1 MAHLPPHS
9 LFLLFLAVHVFAAS
23 HGSPL
28 PPSSTYNDSVCSEPF
43 RCGAVDIRYP
53 FYLSNSTQATPDY
66 KSRYSCGYTDLKIFC
81 QVEGRIETPIL
92 QLGRDELHNYT
103 VQNIIYENHAII
115 LRDTEAFISG
125 GKCPA
130 VNHNVTFSHEWLDYT
145 NSLKEL
151 SFFLDCYSRESE
163 HQPPDSLLEKFQI
176 DCKVPGSG
184 DGASFVFAPEEGNVS
199 REYELAEHCSEMVAV
214 PVHEKALVGIGPPM
228 LPREYG
234 AVLEKGFELEWR
246 MGTAQQCY
254 ECEVSRKGLCAYNEK
269 REFLACL
276 CSGGN
281 CSSSGSTA
289 AYPKYP
295 NPPSSGSKSKN
306 KMVIPGVVAGAAVA
320 LLALA
325 AIAFLFIRKRRQ
337 RKVVNSSSKLL
348 KYRYSGSGG
357 TPIRSRGGDM
367 ESGSSQDMGNRFS
380 YEELEEATDSFNENR
395 ELGDGGFGTV
405 YKGYLG
411 DGRVVAVKRLYN
423 NSYRRVEQFVN
434 EAAILARLRHPNL
447 VMFYGCTSKESRELL
462 LVYEFVQNG
471 TVADH
476 LHGPRAAERALP
488 WPLRLSIAV
497 ESAAAL
503 TYLHAIEPPI
513 VHRDVKTNNILLDT
527 DFHVKVADFGL
538 SRLFPLD
545 ATHVSTAPQGT
556 PGYVD
561 PEYHQ
566 CYQLTDKSDVYSF
579 GVVLVE
585 LISSKP
591 AVDITR
597 QRNEI
602 NLAGMAISKIQ
613 KCRLEELVDVELGY
627 ESDPAARKMMTM
639 VAELAFRCL
648 QQNGEMRPPIREVLD
663 VLRAIQDECL
673 GHKDGGG
680 KGKKDFAEPFSPN
693 TVHAPWDSRNT
704 TPNTSQ

>member
-1 MAHLPPHS
+1 MP
-9 LFLLFLAVHVFAAS
+9 LLICHRLLLLLLLWVAAS
-23 HGSPL
+23 HGDSSDDGAYD
-28 PPSSTYNDSVCSEPF
+28 PSMCLNQTYT
-43 RCGAVDIRYP
+43 CGDVRISYP
-53 FYLSNSTQATPDY
+53 FYLVGKTKDLRGNDNSY
-66 KSRYSCGYTDLKIFC
+66 CGYPGLGILCDDDK
-81 QVEGRIETPIL
+81 PIL
-92 QLGRDELHNYT
+92 QLSGIINYT
-103 VQNIIYENHAII
+103 IKSVDGATATVS
-115 LRDTEAFISG
+115 LAD
-125 GKCPA
+125 PA
-130 VNHNVTFSHEWLDYT
+130 VDDDRNTCPRPRIDRNITLQQGSLPYFSDSTVDYLIFFINCTFYPPSDIHPIGCQ
-145 NSLKEL
+145 
-151 SFFLDCYSRESE
+151 SFYGGLGLG
-163 HQPPDSLLEKFQI
+163 P
-176 DCKVPGSG
+176 
-184 DGASFVFAPEEGNVS
+184 SFVLPDD
-199 REYELAEHCSEMVAV
+199 AV
-214 PVHEKALVGIGPPM
+214 PSGNNWAQACSQVIELPVHKSPPINHTDPAWTNGGYAKLLRQEFQLGWNEIGKPTACTQC
-228 LPREYG
+228 EG
-234 AVLEKGFELEWR
+234 ANSKGRCGHNRTGDFI
-246 MGTAQQCY
+246 G
-254 ECEVSRKGLCAYNEK
+254 
-269 REFLACL
+269 CL
-276 CSGGN
+276 CPDGRVHSVCN
-281 CSSSGSTA
+281 STDVTGS
-289 AYPKYP
+289 
-295 NPPSSGSKSKN
+295 N
-306 KMVIPGVVAGAAVA
+306 KKRSVTIAGVVAGVGGALLVAAVMV
-320 LLALA
+320 
-325 AIAFLFIRKRRQ
+325 FLFICKRRQ

-357 TPIRSRGGDM
+357 TPTRSRGGDM

-663 VLRAIQDECL
+663 VLRAIQDDCL

>member
-1 MAHLPPHS
+1 MP
-9 LFLLFLAVHVFAAS
+9 LLICNRLLLVLLLWVAAS
-23 HGSPL
+23 HGD
-28 PPSSTYNDSVCSEPF
+28 SSDDGTYDLSMCLNQTYT
-43 RCGAVDIRYP
+43 CGDVRISYP
-53 FYLSNSTQATPDY
+53 FYLAGETKDLKSNDMTY
-66 KSRYSCGYTDLKIFC
+66 CGYPGLGILCEDDK
-81 QVEGRIETPIL
+81 PIL
-92 QLGRDELHNYT
+92 QLNGAANYT
-103 VQNIIYENHAII
+103 VKS
-115 LRDTEAFISG
+115 T
-125 GKCPA
+125 
-130 VNHNVTFSHEWLDYT
+130 
-145 NSLKEL
+145 
-151 SFFLDCYSRESE
+151 
-163 HQPPDSLLEKFQI
+163 
-176 DCKVPGSG
+176 
-184 DGASFVFAPEEGNVS
+184 DGASATVSLADPEVENDGNRCPKPRIDRNVTWQQGSLLYFSDSTVDYLIFFINCTFNSNFYRPSSIDPIICPSFLLGGLGPSFVLPDD
-199 REYELAEHCSEMVAV
+199 AV
-214 PVHEKALVGIGPPM
+214 PPGNWVQACSQVIQLPVHKHGEINITDPGWANGG
-228 LPREYG
+228 Y
-234 AVLEKGFELEWR
+234 ASVLRQEFQLGWNESGRPLTCSQCEGSKGR
-246 MGTAQQCY
+246 CGY
-254 ECEVSRKGLCAYNEK
+254 SRSADFNG
-269 REFLACL
+269 CL
-276 CSGGN
+276 CPDGRVHYDNN
-281 CSSSGSTA
+281 CNKSR
-289 AYPKYP
+289 
-295 NPPSSGSKSKN
+295 SKK
-306 KMVIPGVVAGAAVA
+306 KPIVAIAVA
-320 LLALA
+320 CVAATLLALA
-325 AIAFLFIRKRRQ
+325 TIAFLFIRKRRQ

-357 TPIRSRGGDM
+357 TPTRSRGGDM

-648 QQNGEMRPPIREVLD
+648 QQNGEMRPPIREVLE

-673 GHKDGGG
+673 GHKDDGG

>member
-1 MAHLPPHS
+1 MSPLHRHRLGHVIVV
-9 LFLLFLAVHVFAAS
+9 LLVVLLAAAS
-23 HGSPL
+23 HGGPADLPTCQLEPL
-28 PPSSTYNDSVCSEPF
+28 T
-43 RCGAVDIRYP
+43 CGDLTVRYP
-53 FYLSNSTQATPDY
+53 FRLYNGTEDAVPAYGGPQSSSY
-66 KSRYSCGYTDLKIFC
+66 CGYP
-81 QVEGRIETPIL
+81 G
-92 QLGRDELHNYT
+92 LGIVCDDDKPTLLLGGHDYTVSGINYT
-103 VQNIIYENHAII
+103 SLTVSLADADALDDGTSCPMVDHNVTVPKQFHLPTSTVAYLFFFLNCTFPPEADFPPNPKP
-115 LRDTEAFISG
+115 LRKPPSIKPVTCGSSGEEPATMSFVLPEREIPPKDWWQACRSVYAAPVLKDALPADAKDPGWREDGYAKALRGGFQVGWDRSSGPCDPCEQSG
-125 GKCPA
+125 GKCGYNRTA
-130 VNHNVTFSHEWLDYT
+130 G
-145 NSLKEL
+145 
-151 SFFLDCYSRESE
+151 FLGCFCANGALVVGNAAGCSKISDTTA
-163 HQPPDSLLEKFQI
+163 PL
-176 DCKVPGSG
+176 PGS
-184 DGASFVFAPEEGNVS
+184 N
-199 REYELAEHCSEMVAV
+199 
-214 PVHEKALVGIGPPM
+214 K
-228 LPREYG
+228 
-234 AVLEKGFELEWR
+234 
-246 MGTAQQCY
+246 
-254 ECEVSRKGLCAYNEK
+254 K
-269 REFLACL
+269 RSVTIA
-276 CSGGN
+276 
-281 CSSSGSTA
+281 
-289 AYPKYP
+289 
-295 NPPSSGSKSKN
+295 
-306 KMVIPGVVAGAAVA
+306 GVVAGVGGALLVAAVMV
-320 LLALA
+320 
-325 AIAFLFIRKRRQ
+325 FLFICKRRQ

-357 TPIRSRGGDM
+357 TPTRSRGGDM

-663 VLRAIQDECL
+663 VLRAIQDDCL